1 MKINCDMGESFGIWN
16 MGNDAQ
22 VMPYLNMA
30 NIACGMHAS
39 DPTVMLNT
47 VRLAKQYQVT
57 IGAHPG
63 YADLQGFGRR
73 PLNLGQEEL
82 AALFTYQIG
91 ALVAICQSESMPLSY
106 VKPHGALYNTMMK
119 DDQVFTT
126 LLAALHRYDAS
137 LPLVVM
143 AVPNHDHYQAM
154 ADEYGIELWFEA
166 FVDRAYGSD
175 GRLMPRSE
183 PGSSYH
189 ELAQIRRQAAQLIE
203 HGSVTTLAGEV
214 IPVRAD
220 TLCIHGDGPQAL
232 PTAQLLQHL
241 LQQHLL
247 QQQQLQQPRQQQPQQ
262 FQCEQGRDASTTSPA
277 RQDCGG
283 R

>member
-47 VRLAKQYQVT
+47 VRLAKQHQVT

-73 PLNLGQEEL
+73 PLNLSQEEL
-82 AALFTYQIG
+82 AALFIYQIG
-91 ALVAICQSESMPLSY
+91 ALAAICQSESMPLSY

-154 ADEYGIELWFEA
+154 ADKYGIELWFEA
-166 FVDRAYGSD
+166 FVDRAYDTD

-189 ELAQIRRQAAQLIE
+189 ELTQIRRQATQLIE
-203 HGSVTTLAGEV
+203 HGSVTTLEGEV

-232 PTAQLLQHL
+232 PTAQLLQQL
-241 LQQHLL
+241 LQT
-247 QQQQLQQPRQQQPQQ
+247 QQLQR
-262 FQCEQGRDASTTSPA
+262 EQGRDADTSTTSLA
-277 RQDCGG
+277 QQHCGG